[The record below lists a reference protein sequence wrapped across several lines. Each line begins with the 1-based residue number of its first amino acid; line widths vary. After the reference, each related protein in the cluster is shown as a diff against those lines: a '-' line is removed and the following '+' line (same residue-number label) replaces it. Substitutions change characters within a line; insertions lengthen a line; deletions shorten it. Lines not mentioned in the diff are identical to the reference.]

1 MFKDKKILNFYFYY
15 TIYFLGQSVF
25 WYFYS
30 IFLYKQTSSF
40 KLVVLE
46 QLVFYI
52 AVFFG
57 FVAGSK
63 LLIRYGY
70 FKAIRV
76 SLLPSILINLVLA
89 FMLGDV
95 IKYYVVIALVRGFIE
110 GIIWPA
116 FNTFII
122 KEIETEKRS
131 TILYSYF
138 GWSTILT
145 VLAPVAF
152 GGFIDLSSG
161 YKYPFLICAFIFG
174 ICFLVPPKFV
184 GMYAQK
190 EFSFAKI
197 KNIYNAITRKQYF
210 LISILM
216 QTGLTASDIIF
227 SIIPFVLIGSEFG
240 VGVYAGLLSLVSG
253 IVSFSLRNVNFK
265 TKLKLAV
272 IAAVFQLF
280 GDIGFVI
287 YWTLTILVVRNLIR
301 TLLSSLTSPF
311 KDDLYARNTEFVLDD
326 KIHDHSLELMV
337 LNDFLYLIGRIIACG
352 ILIFV
357 ISYFSLEILSMKVMV
372 LFVSVVEIISLI
384 WMVRFNK
391 VSSKV

>member
-1 MFKDKKILNFYFYY
+1 VFKDKKILNFYFYY

-46 QLVFYI
+46 QLIFYI

-174 ICFLVPPKFV
+174 ICFLVFLKFV

-357 ISYFSLEILSMKVMV
+357 ISYFSLEILSRLSEIFRLL
-372 LFVSVVEIISLI
+372 LFLKFS
-384 WMVRFNK
+384 
-391 VSSKV
+391 